1 MAADGRVTYGRRG
14 SFTAELHLSPV
25 HGTAEPPDG
34 DPLHDAPVREMVA
47 KCRVLFPD
55 IFARFEGPGNGDPGR
70 GPGLS
75 ARTIIEVLDESKLE
89 REETHGEILQAE
101 HYFFRSRAP
110 HHLHS
115 CGADTS
121 FLLLSALRFS

>member
-34 DPLHDAPVREMVA
+34 DPLQDAPVREMVA

-55 IFARFEGPGNGDPGR
+55 IFARFEGPGNNGASGR
-70 GPGLS
+70 GGPGLS
-75 ARTIIEVLDESKLE
+75 VRTIVEVLDESELE
-89 REETHGEILQAE
+89 REEAIRRLEAKLKQAAE
-101 HYFFRSRAP
+101 GRRKSSIDDRVVS
-110 HHLHS
+110 L
-115 CGADTS
+115 
-121 FLLLSALRFS
+121 